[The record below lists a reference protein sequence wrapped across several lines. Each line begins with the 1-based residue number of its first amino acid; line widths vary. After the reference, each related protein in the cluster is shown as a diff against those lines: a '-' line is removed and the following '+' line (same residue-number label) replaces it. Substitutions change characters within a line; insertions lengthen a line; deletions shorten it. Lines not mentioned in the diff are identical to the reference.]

1 MHAYIFL
8 HLFKLLTG
16 ELYVQAQMMFDDG
29 TYTQLL
35 AIIRLVV
42 KQSKMNNDNFEVEY
56 VSQIFILYLLILF
69 AFLF

>member
-1 MHAYIFL
+1 
-8 HLFKLLTG
+8 
-16 ELYVQAQMMFDDG
+16 MMFDDG